1 MTKKMAANVA
11 MPPALFR
18 VIAPMHTREGVR
30 AGRCSGQEGSGM
42 VDRLRQPA
50 FTPPRRAL
58 RNGGAC

>member
-18 VIAPMHTREGVR
+18 VIALMLYAGGVR
-30 AGRCSGQEGSGM
+30 AGWCSGQEGSRM

-58 RNGGAC
+58 RNGGAR